1 MINFPARPLA
11 LLRFA
16 AWLATTF
23 LLGGLTLAQTTRITG
38 AVTDNTGA
46 AIPGAKV
53 VLSSA
58 GFQATQITDSRGR
71 FSFEHVPVQQGTTQA
86 SAAGFL
92 TRKLQW
98 SAGQGE
104 LKFELA
110 PAGAAEEVTV
120 TANRASTRV
129 IDTPTSVVVLSPQD
143 IAATAALT
151 TDDKLRQA
159 AGFSLFRRSSSRT
172 ANPTS
177 QGVSLRGLG
186 ASGASR
192 ALVLL
197 QGVPLNDPFGGWVYW
212 DRVPTTDIQAVE
224 ILRGGGSSLYGSGAV
239 AGVISVL
246 PREVEDRAFA
256 MDLSGGGQDTGN
268 GSATV
273 SERVGAWA
281 LGASAQAMRTD
292 GYIPIPESL
301 RGRADAPANV
311 RFGTGH
317 VVVQRDFS
325 KVRLISSGN
334 LFNES

>member
-159 AGFSLFRRSSSRT
+159 AGFSLFRRSDSRT

-177 QGVSLRGLG
+177 QGVSLRGAG

-192 ALVLL
+192 ALVLYH
-197 QGVPLNDPFGGWVYW
+197 GVPLNDPFGGWVYW
-212 DRVPTTDIQAVE
+212 DRVPAPDIEAIE
-224 ILRGGGSSLYGSGAV
+224 ILRGGGAGLYGSGAL
-239 AGVISVL
+239 AGVVSIQ
-246 PREVEDRAFA
+246 PRPLAGPRVTLDSSLGTDGTDSAAASLATKVGKFEI
-256 MDLSGGGQDTGN
+256 
-268 GSATV
+268 GS
-273 SERVGAWA
+273 SLQGFQ
-281 LGASAQAMRTD
+281 SD
-292 GYIPIPESL
+292 GYIPIPAGN
-301 RGRADAPANV
+301 RGAVDRAAN
-311 RFGTGH
+311 
-317 VVVQRDFS
+317 
-325 KVRLISSGN
+325 
-334 LFNES
+334 